1 MNDDISLIR
10 SFSIISHIDH
20 GKSTLADRFLEKTNA
35 IPKEKMREQFLD
47 AMDLEREKGITIKM
61 KPVRML
67 YKGYLLNLIDTPG
80 HVDFNYE
87 VSRSLAAVEGVVLL
101 VDASKGIQAQTIS
114 NLDLAKKQN
123 LVIIPAVNKIDL
135 PQARIEEAK
144 ADLAHLLDISQD
156 EIFLISAKMGTG
168 IDELLEAIIEK
179 IPPPKDNSEKT
190 FRALIFDSEYDVYKG
205 VVAFIRVIDGSI
217 KTNDKVFLVQAKTD
231 GDVKEIGYLN
241 PKAFPISELK
251 TGEIGYLATGI
262 KEPGKVR
269 VGDTITLKS
278 FVQVESLAG
287 YKEPKPMVFLSIYP
301 ENPDD
306 FDLLKDSLEKLKLN
320 DAALT
325 FNPESKEGLG
335 RGFQCGFL
343 GLLHAEIVSERL
355 RREFG
360 LALVLSTPSV
370 VYKIIAPND
379 QEFFVYS
386 PSEWPDNSR
395 IKEAK
400 ELWAS
405 LQVLTPISYLGAAL
419 ELLESIESKN
429 IKTDYIGTEKV
440 ELVYQVPLR
449 EIINKNFYDKLK
461 GLSKG
466 FASMNYE
473 ILDWRKG
480 DFVKLDILIL
490 GKREEALSK
499 IVSEKESLKEG
510 KKIVEKLKEVLPSQL
525 FAVPLQ
531 AVVGGKVIARET
543 LKALRR
549 DVIAPLYG
557 GDYSR
562 KRKLLEKQKKGK
574 KKLKERGKIQIPPQ
588 VFLEMFK
595 G

>member
-1 MNDDISLIR
+1 
-10 SFSIISHIDH
+10 
-20 GKSTLADRFLEKTNA
+20 
-35 IPKEKMREQFLD
+35 
-47 AMDLEREKGITIKM
+47 MDLEREKGITIKM
-61 KPVRML
+61 KPVRMR
-67 YKGYLLNLIDTPG
+67 YKEYLLNLIDTPG

-87 VSRSLAAVEGVVLL
+87 VSRSLAAVEGTILL

-123 LVIIPAVNKIDL
+123 LKIIPAVNKIDL
-135 PQARIEEAK
+135 PQAKIDETR
-144 ADLAHLLDISQD
+144 ADLAHLLGISQYD
-156 EIFLISAKMGTG
+156 IFLISAKMGTNVN
-168 IDELLEAIIEK
+168 ELLEAVIEK
-179 IPPPKDNSEKT
+179 IPPPQDNSEKP
-190 FRALIFDSEYDVYKG
+190 FRALIFDSEYDPYKG
-205 VVAFIRVIDGSI
+205 VIAFIRVVDGSI
-217 KTNDKVFLVQAKTD
+217 RTNDKVYLLQAKAE
-231 GDVKEIGYLN
+231 GEAKEIGYLN
-241 PKAFPISELK
+241 PKASPVKELK

-269 VGDTITLKS
+269 VGDTIALKS
-278 FVQVESLAG
+278 LAQTAIKPLVG

-325 FNPESKEGLG
+325 FSPESKEGLG
-335 RGFQCGFL
+335 RGFQSGFL

-360 LALVLSTPSV
+360 LNLVLSTPSV
-370 VYKIIAPND
+370 VYKIITPSN

-386 PSEWPDNSR
+386 PGEWPDNSK
-395 IKEAK
+395 IKEAR
-400 ELWAS
+400 ELWAK
-405 LQVLTPISYLGAAL
+405 LQVLTPVSYLGQTL
-419 ELLESIESKN
+419 ELLKSIESESK
-429 IKTDYIGTEKV
+429 KTDYLGTEKA
-440 ELVYQVPLR
+440 ELVYEVPLR

-466 FASMNYE
+466 FASMNYD

-480 DFVKLDILIL
+480 DFVKLDILIA
-490 GKREEALSK
+490 GKKEEALSK
-499 IVSEKESLKEG
+499 IVSEKEAQKEG

-525 FAVPLQ
+525 FSVPLQ
-531 AVVGGKVIARET
+531 AAVGGKIIARET
-543 LKALRR
+543 IKALRR

-574 KKLKERGKIQIPPQ
+574 KKLKERGKIQIPPR

>member
-1 MNDDISLIR
+1 MNDNISLIR

-35 IPKEKMREQFLD
+35 IPKEKMHEQFLD

-67 YKGYLLNLIDTPG
+67 YKGYFLNLIDTPG

-87 VSRSLAAVEGVVLL
+87 VSRSLAAVEGVILL

-144 ADLAHLLDISQD
+144 ADLAHLLNISQD
-156 EIFLISAKMGTG
+156 EIFLISAKTGTG
-168 IDELLEAIIEK
+168 VDELLEAIIEK
-179 IPPPKDNSEKT
+179 IPPPKDNSEKS

-217 KTNDKVFLVQAKTD
+217 RTNDKVFLLQAKAD

-241 PKAFPISELK
+241 PKAFPVSQLK

-269 VGDTITLKS
+269 VGDTITFKNII
-278 FVQVESLAG
+278 QAEPLAG

-325 FNPESKEGLG
+325 FSPESKEGLG

-355 RREFG
+355 KREFG
-360 LALVLSTPSV
+360 LDLVLSTPSV
-370 VYKIIAPND
+370 VYKIITPND

-395 IKEAK
+395 IKEAQ

-429 IKTDYIGTEKV
+429 IKTDYIGTEKS
-440 ELVYQVPLR
+440 ELVYEVPLR

-480 DFVKLDILIL
+480 DFVKLDILIA
-490 GKREEALSK
+490 GRREEALSK
-499 IVSEKESLKEG
+499 IVSEKESQKEG
-510 KKIVEKLKEVLPSQL
+510 KKIVEKLKENLPSQL
-525 FAVPLQ
+525 FSVPLQ
-531 AVVGGKVIARET
+531 AAIGGKIVARET
-543 LKALRR
+543 IKALRR

-574 KKLKERGKIQIPPQ
+574 KKLKDRGKMHIPPQ

>member
-1 MNDDISLIR
+1 MEKIR
-10 SFSIISHIDH
+10 NFSIVAHIDH
-20 GKSTLADRFLEKTNA
+20 GKSTLADRFLELTNT

-61 KPVRML
+61 KPVRMK
-67 YKGYLLNLIDTPG
+67 YKDYFLNLIDTPG

-87 VSRSLAAVEGVVLL
+87 VSRSLAAVEGAILL

-114 NLDLAKKQN
+114 NLDLAKRQN
-123 LVIIPAVNKIDL
+123 LKIIPAINKIDL
-135 PQARIEEAK
+135 PQARIDETRAE
-144 ADLAHLLDISQD
+144 LAHLLGISLYD
-156 EIFLISAKMGTG
+156 IFLISAKLGTNVN
-168 IDELLEAIIEK
+168 ELLEAVIK
-179 IPPPKDNSEKT
+179 NIPPPVDNSEKP
-190 FRALIFDSEYDVYKG
+190 FRALIFDSEYDPYKG
-205 VVAFIRVIDGSI
+205 VVAFIRVIDGTI
-217 KTNDKVFLVQAKTD
+217 KINDKVYLLQAKTL

-241 PKAFPISELK
+241 PEANPVSELK

-269 VGDTITLKS
+269 VGDTIASDLKR
-278 FVQVESLAG
+278 EPLAG

-355 RREFG
+355 KREFG
-360 LALVLSTPSV
+360 LNLVLSTPSV
-370 VYKIIAPND
+370 VYKIITPSD

-400 ELWAS
+400 ELWAK
-405 LQVLTPISYLGAAL
+405 LQVLTPITYLGQAL

-429 IKTDYIGTEKV
+429 LKTDYIGTEKA
-440 ELVYQVPLR
+440 ELIYEIPLR

-480 DFVKLDILIL
+480 NFIKLDILIA

-499 IVSEKESLKEG
+499 IVSENESQKEG
-510 KKIVEKLKEVLPSQL
+510 KKIVEKLKETLPSQL
-525 FAVPLQ
+525 FSVPLQ
-531 AVVGGKVIARET
+531 AAVGGKIIARET
-543 LKALRR
+543 IKALRR

-557 GDYSR
+557 GDYTR
-562 KRKLLEKQKKGK
+562 KKKLLEKQKKGK